1 MAQLCSPS
9 SANLLSVTDFSDFGS
24 IVTNYFTIIMYIL
37 IKIIKLKI
45 ENEKDGNM
53 YQPWPCTFIT
63 FCSLYNQIS

>member
-9 SANLLSVTDFSDFGS
+9 SANLLSVTDFNDFGS
-24 IVTNYFTIIMYIL
+24 IVTNYFIIIMYIL

-53 YQPWPCTFIT
+53 YQPWPRTFIT